1 MGSIAHHPGKRQLR
15 DSARS
20 VSFKETPG
28 VVNHHCVDVFV
39 RCAQLY
45 EAGQHVAS
53 DEVDNVARLLGA
65 RWGALALVLDA
76 LKGMIPVLVAGR
88 LLEPFV
94 PGAPWWLYPVWLM
107 VGLACVVGHILPV
120 YLRLRGGKGVATSLG
135 VVLGFWPIFTIPG
148 LAALGVF
155 VLVVLATRYV
165 SLASMTAALAF
176 PVAFFLLHSHM
187 RLAPNQ
193 AAYFMPFAVFLPLVI
208 LWRHRANI
216 RRLLAGRELR
226 IGQSAPPDSSE
237 S

>member
-1 MGSIAHHPGKRQLR
+1 MPPAILAAGLILAAYLIGAVPFGLLIGRLRGMDIRQAGSGNIGA
-15 DSARS
+15 
-20 VSFKETPG
+20 T
-28 VVNHHCVDVFV
+28 
-39 RCAQLY
+39 
-45 EAGQHVAS
+45 
-53 DEVDNVARLLGA
+53 NVARLLGV
-65 RWGALALVLDA
+65 RWGALALALDA

-94 PGAPWWLYPVWLM
+94 PSAPALAPWWLYPVWLT

-155 VLVVLATRYV
+155 VLVALATRYV

-176 PVAFFLLHSHM
+176 PVAFFLLRSHM
-187 RLAPNQ
+187 PGKPGQ

-216 RRLLAGRELR
+216 RRLLAGREPR
-226 IGQSAPPDSSE
+226 IGQSAPSDAPE
-237 S
+237 R